1 MAKPI
6 PPYVEQLSAWVRTSK
21 EPRPRQDKNL
31 AAFLAAKPDI
41 EAAIAAHFPVKTVW
55 AHLRATERIACRY
68 ETFLTHV
75 KRHITD
81 PPTPP
86 EAGSRCGS
94 PTPAPAPDPE
104 TGPNRTDA
112 CAPGFSFRP
121 APDKKDLF

>member
-1 MAKPI
+1 MAKPT
-6 PPYVEQLSAWVRTSK
+6 PTYVEQLSAWVRTSK
-21 EPRPRQDKNL
+21 EPRPRHDKNL

-75 KRHITD
+75 KRHITE
-81 PPTPP
+81 PLTPP
-86 EAGSRCGS
+86 EAGASAGS
-94 PTPAPAPDPE
+94 PTPALAPDST
-104 TGPNRTDA
+104 TGPHRTDA
-112 CAPGFSFRP
+112 SAPGFSFKP